1 MGRGVA
7 FVALAWAWVMAEA
20 AAPGN
25 YLKMFDNQQA
35 PPDPCYDDMGHRPTK
50 CVPDFINAAF
60 GRSVEASSTCGS
72 PPTRFCV
79 DNPEKE
85 GPKRKCHV
93 CDARDPA
100 RSHPATYLTDLNN
113 PNNLTCWHSAPILP
127 NDNQNVTLTL
137 TLGKKYE
144 LTYVNLQF
152 CGEKPDSLSIHK
164 SMDYGI
170 TWQPFQYYS
179 SECLSVFDRPRRLMI
194 GKANEQEPL
203 CTDSHLQRQGP
214 LGTSS
219 RIAFSTLEGR
229 PSAHVL
235 DASPVLQDWVT
246 ATDIRVI
253 LHRPRSITAGI
264 HENGIGGSS
273 HLSPYRGSAPF
284 TYSVADLSVGGRCK
298 CNGHASRCIP
308 GKQGSLACQC
318 AHNTAGRECEKC
330 KPFHFDR
337 PWGRAT
343 DRDAHPCVGEYRWC
357 KAGKGAIDSA
367 VGSRVSWVEG
377 VANDIPC

>member
-1 MGRGVA
+1 MGRKV
-7 FVALAWAWVMAEA
+7 VLAGLVWLWVSTIVSA
-20 AAPGN
+20 GN
-25 YLKMFDNQQA
+25 YLKMFDAQHA
-35 PPDPCYDDMGHRPTK
+35 PQDPCYDDMGHRPIK

-60 GRSVEASSTCGS
+60 GRTVTASSTCGS
-72 PPTRFCV
+72 PPTRFCF
-79 DNPEKE
+79 DKQEK
-85 GPKRKCHV
+85 GDLKRQCHV
-93 CDARDPA
+93 CDAKDPS
-100 RSHPATYLTDLNN
+100 RSHPPAYLTDLNN
-113 PNNLTCWHSAPILP
+113 PNNLTCWHSAPMLP
-127 NDNQNVTLTL
+127 GVNQNVTLTL
-137 TLGKKYE
+137 SLAKKYE

-164 SMDYGI
+164 SMDYGV

-179 SECLSVFDRPRRLMI
+179 SQCLSVFDRPRRLMI

-203 CTDSHLQRQGP
+203 CTDAHLQRQGP

-246 ATDIRVI
+246 ATDIRVM
-253 LHRPRSITAGI
+253 LHRPRSATISDTSDTSGD
-264 HENGIGGSS
+264 
-273 HLSPYRGSAPF
+273 PYRRAPF
-284 TYSVADLSVGGRCK
+284 TYSLADFSVGGRCK
-298 CNGHASRCIP
+298 CNGHAARCAP
-308 GKQGSLACQC
+308 GKNGVMACQC

-343 DRDAHPCVGEYRWC
+343 DRDAHPCVGEYNPYIRDTITLCW
-357 KAGKGAIDSA
+357 
-367 VGSRVSWVEG
+367 
-377 VANDIPC
+377 